1 MPATDASIPDWP
13 RAHGKLLFQGLI
25 KQTPSDFEVAETLGF
40 APSGDGEHDFLWI
53 EKTGANTAWVARGL
67 ARHAGVSP
75 GDVGYAGMK
84 DRQAVTRQ
92 WFSVRRP
99 TGEGTDWSTLELDG
113 VQVLDV
119 SRNQKKLRRGVHAG
133 NRFRIVVRHSGA
145 DHAAIEDR
153 LGIIRDRGVPNY
165 FGPQRFGHDGANL
178 ALAEAL
184 FEGKRLRRDKRTLAL
199 SAARSLLFNHVLAAR
214 VSGNSWDQALPGD
227 VYNHE
232 GSNSL
237 FIAEPADQSL
247 QQRLDELDA
256 HPTGPLWGRPGR
268 DANQQPGAGE
278 TDVVESYAALARGLE
293 KAGASF
299 GRRALRL
306 AVRDLTCSTE
316 ADRVTLQFELRTG
329 GYATTVLRELAD
341 VD

>member
-13 RAHGKLLFQGLI
+13 RAHGKPLFQGLI
-25 KQTPSDFEVAETLGF
+25 KQTPSDFEVTEALGF
-40 APSGDGEHDFLWI
+40 TPSGDGEHDFLWI

-113 VQVLDV
+113 VEVLDA
-119 SRNQKKLRRGVHAG
+119 SRNQRKLRRGVHAG

-145 DHAAIEDR
+145 DDAAIGER
-153 LGIIRDRGVPNY
+153 LGIIRERGVPNY

-178 ALAEAL
+178 ALADAL
-184 FEGKRLRRDKRTLAL
+184 FAGRRLRRDKRTLAL
-199 SAARSLLFNHVLAAR
+199 SAARSLLFNHALAAR
-214 VSGNSWDQALPGD
+214 VSGNTWDQALPGD

-237 FIAEPADQSL
+237 FIAEPSDETL
-247 QQRLDELDA
+247 QQRLDVLDA

-268 DANQQPGAGE
+268 DANLQPNARE
-278 TDVVESYAALARGLE
+278 TDTAELHAAIATGLD
-293 KAGASF
+293 KAGAGF
-299 GRRALRL
+299 ARRALRL
-306 AVRDLTCSTE
+306 AVHDLSWSMET
-316 ADRVTLQFELRTG
+316 DHVTVRFELRTG

-341 VD
+341 ID

>member
-1 MPATDASIPDWP
+1 MRATEASIPDWP
-13 RAHGKLLFQGLI
+13 RAHGKPLFQGLI
-25 KQTPSDFEVAETLGF
+25 KQTPSDFEVTEQLGF
-40 APSGDGEHDFLWI
+40 SPSGDGEHDFLWL

-67 ARHAGVSP
+67 ARHAGVPP

-99 TGEGTDWSTLELDG
+99 TGEGTDWSTLDLDG
-113 VQVLDV
+113 VKVLDR
-119 SRNQKKLRRGVHAG
+119 SRNQRKLRRGVHAG
-133 NRFRIVVRHSGA
+133 NRFHIVVRHTGA
-145 DHAAIEDR
+145 DGGAIEDR
-153 LGIIRDRGVPNY
+153 LGVIRERGVPNY

-178 ALAEAL
+178 AMAEGL
-184 FEGKRLRRDKRTLAL
+184 FEGRRLRRDKRTLAL
-199 SAARSLLFNHVLAAR
+199 SAARSLLFNEVLAAR
-214 VSGNSWDQALPGD
+214 VRQGTWDQGLPAD

-237 FIAEPADQSL
+237 FLAELPDETL
-247 QQRLDELDA
+247 RQRLDTLDA
-256 HPTGPLWGRPGR
+256 HPTGPLWGAPGR
-268 DANQQPGAGE
+268 DAKLQANSTE
-278 TDVVESYAALARGLE
+278 SDVVGSHASLAMGLE

-306 AVRDLTCSTE
+306 GVRDLDWSLE
-316 ADRVTLQFELRTG
+316 PEGVIVGFELRTG

-341 VD
+341 ID